1 MGKQRRKFAD
11 AVKRQAVDDYVS
23 GRKSVSQVAT
33 ALGVSSGHIY
43 KWKTQLEEKAKGA
56 VIDEIESTGRSRAD
70 AKLIAELRAERDE
83 YQKMVGEQAVILELL
98 KKRLLST
105 SSVERS
111 ALTGLIETLE
121 LAARRKKQGRS

>member
-1 MGKQRRKFAD
+1 MGKPKRKFAD
-11 AVKRQAVDDYVS
+11 AVKRAAVEDYVS
-23 GRKSVSQVAT
+23 GRKSVGQVA
-33 ALGVSSGHIY
+33 AANGVSTGQVY

-56 VIDEIESTGRSRAD
+56 VIDEIESSGRSRQD

-121 LAARRKKQGRS
+121 LAARKRKQGRS

>member
-1 MGKQRRKFAD
+1 MGKPKRKFAD

-23 GRKSVSQVAT
+23 GRKSAAQVA
-33 ALGVSSGHIY
+33 AANGISIGQVY
-43 KWKTQLEEKAKGA
+43 KWKTQLEEKAKDA
-56 VIDEIESTGRSRAD
+56 VIDEIESSGRSRAD

-121 LAARRKKQGRS
+121 LAARKRKQGRS